1 MQAEYDGDKATL
13 NASFNDIINAVKNSM
28 LPVILDYGT
37 YEDEEDEE
45 HVIVE
50 YAGVSYL
57 VDIGSVNNPYATFA
71 KINPFSDPGGYFDG
85 TEKFSA
91 ATTDEPLYYISN

>member
-1 MQAEYDGDKATL
+1 MQTEYDGDKATL
-13 NASFNDIINAVKNSM
+13 NASFNDIVNAVKNSM
-28 LPVILDYGT
+28 LPVNFCYDID
-37 YEDEEDEE
+37 EDE
-45 HVIVE
+45 V

-71 KINPFSDPGGYFDG
+71 KINPLSDPSGYFAG
-85 TEKFSA
+85 SIKFSA